1 MGNELAV
8 SSNDDQ
14 ATAFS
19 MLVSNPNTQAVLDR
33 AFDCT
38 ATFTAAE
45 IAMIQPIASGVVTHQ
60 PATERGIRQSIG
72 TLSAALPAQAT
83 NEAAGK
89 LKLGAYQTMLAQ
101 YDERAVSYACRRC
114 LAELDW
120 FPTVH
125 QIVER
130 IRDWVSPDQ
139 AAIARAR
146 VILRSGRRAR
156 ENDGDP
162 AIVSPEDLRRVRERA
177 EAAAKASV
185 GRRAEPVAAGAIG
198 VLQPHQLRI
207 PNKGD
212 YERLFGI
219 DPDVEAAKAAAI
231 LAREQ
236 EYDADM
242 LRQVYDQHLELYR
255 AA

>member
-1 MGNELAV
+1 MGNEIATIEA
-8 SSNDDQ
+8 Q

-38 ATFTAAE
+38 ATFTAAD
-45 IAMIQPIASGVVTHQ
+45 IALADQVAQGALEARPADDDYVRKSVAS
-60 PATERGIRQSIG
+60 
-72 TLSAALPAQAT
+72 LSAAMPSQAT
-83 NEAAGK
+83 NTDAGK
-89 LKLGAYQTMLAQ
+89 LKLKTYQTMLIGS
-101 YDERAVSYACRRC
+101 DERAIAYACRRC

-130 IRDWVSPDQ
+130 IRDWVSPEH

-146 VILRSGRRAR
+146 AILRSGRRAR
-156 ENDGDP
+156 QDSDD
-162 AIVSPEDLRRVRERA
+162 ATAVSSDDLRRVRERA
-177 EAAAKASV
+177 EAAARASI
-185 GRRAEPVAAGAIG
+185 GRRAEPVALDTPGELA
-198 VLQPHQLRI
+198 PHQLKI

-212 YERLFGI
+212 YERLFRI

-231 LAREQ
+231 LAQEQ
-236 EYDADM
+236 AYDADM
-242 LRQVYDQHLELYR
+242 LRQAYDQHLELYR